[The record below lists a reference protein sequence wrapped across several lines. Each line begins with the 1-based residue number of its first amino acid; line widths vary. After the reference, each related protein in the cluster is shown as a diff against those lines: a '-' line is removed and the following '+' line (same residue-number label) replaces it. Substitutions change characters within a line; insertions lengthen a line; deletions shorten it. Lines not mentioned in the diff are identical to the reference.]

1 MMQRITNIYAT
12 IFTIMIT
19 SIFTSMITS
28 MMINF
33 QRLKQLAPV
42 D

>member
-1 MMQRITNIYAT
+1 MQRITNIYAT

-19 SIFTSMITS
+19 SMITIVITS
-28 MMINF
+28 MMIK
-33 QRLKQLAPV
+33 RLKQLAPV